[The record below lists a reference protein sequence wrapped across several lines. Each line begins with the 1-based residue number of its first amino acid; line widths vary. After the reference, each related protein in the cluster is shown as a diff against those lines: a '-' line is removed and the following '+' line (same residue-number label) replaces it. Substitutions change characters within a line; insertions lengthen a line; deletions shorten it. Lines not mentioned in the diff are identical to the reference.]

1 MDKTHKAIAKGL
13 GHTDVSP
20 AALAYK
26 MLQES
31 RYVNESLLQ
40 YLVNYV
46 VIMATHP
53 VMPLHLKPVQD
64 ECKVIYTSLQ
74 ELGLTGTVGR
84 ESEKTNEFIQV

>member
-64 ECKVIYTSLQ
+64 ECKVIEGIRQDGGLRGAF
-74 ELGLTGTVGR
+74 EALGFSH
-84 ESEKTNEFIQV
+84 EEEEE

>member
-64 ECKVIYTSLQ
+64 ECKTIYTSVSYTH
-74 ELGLTGTVGR
+74 LTLPTNR
-84 ESEKTNEFIQV
+84 EV